1 MNIKSLLNRW
11 ATGLAL
17 IFLISACGRYA
28 METQNGDVAYDRVT
42 AVPEWYDPAAIDT
55 LSVVSWNV
63 EHFVDEYDNPY
74 IDNSRENNPP
84 ANMAERREL
93 LVKALRELDADVVVF
108 QEFESDSYLQMLAET
123 QFPELGY
130 RVFAALESPD
140 WYMNVVMISRVP
152 LGLFHSYA
160 HINTPII
167 GQMDQEGIP
176 ESQAFTNNRM
186 WTAELLVNPE
196 YSFTITGLHLKA
208 GRGERNESWRTG
220 QIDLLR
226 EHLETIAAD
235 NPDENMLVLGDL
247 NTTPDS
253 REFSRL
259 LGDKNPIFFDPL
271 QGTGQ
276 FSHPSDSLF
285 WRIDHILPNRRM
297 EPEMVPGSV
306 QVIEPLSRE
315 EMIQIS
321 DHLPLIARFV
331 TRNR

>member
-1 MNIKSLLNRW
+1 
-11 ATGLAL
+11 
-17 IFLISACGRYA
+17 
-28 METQNGDVAYDRVT
+28 
-42 AVPEWYDPAAIDT
+42 
-55 LSVVSWNV
+55 
-63 EHFVDEYDNPY
+63 VDE
-74 IDNSRENNPP
+74 
-84 ANMAERREL
+84 
-93 LVKALRELDADVVVF
+93 
-108 QEFESDSYLQMLAET
+108 
-123 QFPELGY
+123 
-130 RVFAALESPD
+130 
-140 WYMNVVMISRVP
+140 
-152 LGLFHSYA
+152 
-160 HINTPII
+160 
-167 GQMDQEGIP
+167 EGRP

-186 WTAELLVNPE
+186 WTAELLVNPD

-226 EHLETIAAD
+226 EHLESIAAG

-259 LGDKNPIFFDPL
+259 LGDQNPIFFDPL

-285 WRIDHILPNRRM
+285 WRIDHILPNHRM

-306 QVIEPLSRE
+306 QVVEPLSRE

-331 TRNR
+331 TRNK